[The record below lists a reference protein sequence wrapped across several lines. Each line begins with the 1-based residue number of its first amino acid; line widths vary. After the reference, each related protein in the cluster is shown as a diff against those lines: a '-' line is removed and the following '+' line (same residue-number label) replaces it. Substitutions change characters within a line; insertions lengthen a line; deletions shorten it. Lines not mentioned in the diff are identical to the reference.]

1 MLVTALLSVSSMLGQ
16 GQTADLSG
24 TYSGKEKYV
33 QGKNAY
39 LLDEYKLD
47 FTYRVVMGSPVC
59 FTDFTWTR
67 GNSFTVNKKTQ
78 SYQTVSEYSD
88 LKQRYDLLV
97 PDSAT
102 FTYTMML
109 WSDDANCY
117 IASAKTSL
125 TVPYIEKAGVTVAPE
140 VPVSLSW
147 TGSFDDVYVGQQAKG
162 KPGVIVANATLE
174 KALEADRIQKG
185 KLDKTVRGYGYML
198 RKLFAKANRVD
209 LLNVKVNIKWNDD
222 DYNYIT
228 DEYARRKAFAEN
240 YHKGN
245 LEAANKAY
253 MNNRKFAPAVREESP
268 LFWSTTVAPTE
279 KWMDAIE
286 EGDKL
291 YAQKKW
297 NEASVYYQAA
307 VKANSEISYP
317 ANRLAKI
324 KMFNDYKN
332 NRNVGDLELVYVE
345 GGNGVKSF
353 YMSKM
358 EITQAQWGRVM
369 GVRSPAVFKGRNNPV
384 ENISWEDAMA
394 FIKEL
399 NRQTGMNYRLPR
411 AEEWEYAAKGG
422 NVTSSSD
429 YSGGN
434 NLPDV
439 AWCAYNANEQTHEV
453 GGKTPNELGLYD
465 MTGNVAEW
473 VANIYDKTTR
483 VVKGGSWNDDATG
496 SSISRTDKYPLNF
509 KSNSIGFRVCQD
521 E

>member
-1 MLVTALLSVSSMLGQ
+1 MTALLSVSTMLGQ
-16 GQTADLSG
+16 GQNTDLSG
-24 TYSGKEKYV
+24 TITGKEKYV
-33 QGKNAY
+33 QGNNAY

-47 FTYRVVMGSPVC
+47 YTYRVVMGSPVC
-59 FTDFTWTR
+59 VADMSWTR
-67 GNSFTVNKKTQ
+67 NNSFTVNKKSQTYQ
-78 SYQTVSEYSD
+78 SVSEYAD
-88 LKQRYDLLV
+88 LKQRYDLLA

-102 FTYTMML
+102 FTYTMMF
-109 WSDDANCY
+109 WSEQSNCY

-140 VPVSLSW
+140 MPISLSW
-147 TGSFDDVYVGQQAKG
+147 TESFSNVYVGQQSKD
-162 KPGVIVANATLE
+162 KPGTIVANATLD
-174 KALEADRIQKG
+174 KAFDADKMLKG
-185 KLDKTVRGYGYML
+185 KLDKSVKGYGYTM
-198 RKLFAKANRVD
+198 RRIFSKTSRVD
-209 LLNVKVNIKWNDD
+209 LVNVKVSIKWNDA

-240 YHKGN
+240 YKKGN
-245 LEAANKAY
+245 IEAAQKAY
-253 MNNRKFAPAVREESP
+253 MNGRKYSPAVREESP
-268 LFWSTTVAPTE
+268 IFWSTTVAPTE
-279 KWMDAIE
+279 KWMEAIE

-297 NEASVYYQAA
+297 NEASVYYQTA

-324 KMFNDYKN
+324 KKYYDYKN
-332 NRNVGDLELVYVE
+332 NRNVRDLELVYVE
-345 GGNGVKSF
+345 GGKGIKSF

-358 EITQAQWGRVM
+358 EITQAQWNRVM
-369 GVRSPAVFKGRNNPV
+369 GVRSSSSFKGRNNPV
-384 ENISWEDAMA
+384 ENVSWEDAMA

-411 AEEWEYAAKGG
+411 ADEWEYAAKGG
-422 NVTSSSD
+422 ANASSSD

-439 AWCAYNANEQTHEV
+439 AWCAYNASEQTHEV
-453 GGKTPNELGLYD
+453 GTKTPNELGLYD

-473 VANIYDKTTR
+473 VADIYDKTTR
-483 VVKGGSWNDDATG
+483 KVKGGSWNDDASG
-496 SSISRTDKYPLNF
+496 SAVSRTEQFPLTY
-509 KSNSIGFRVCQD
+509 KSNTIGFRVCQD